1 MLFSRRREKECM
13 KCVAMNKGSILYKH
27 VVDGGDEQS
36 VITSVT
42 LMMIAIFPVFHLLPG
57 RK

>member
-1 MLFSRRREKECM
+1 M
-13 KCVAMNKGSILYKH
+13 KCVAMSKGSILHKY

-42 LMMIAIFPVFHLLPG
+42 LDFLMMITIFPVFHLLP
-57 RK
+57 